1 MIGLGSDKKSMLL
14 RVWNLES
21 EGIPSYRIDKGAVVS
36 KHKNIPKRQHHES
49 KDIEQLQQYLLHY
62 ECEENKKHRGWSRLK
77 AVLTMCGRSGS

>member
-1 MIGLGSDKKSMLL
+1 MQINANKYKLTQNKYTQHY
-14 RVWNLES
+14 N
-21 EGIPSYRIDKGAVVS
+21 RIHRK
-36 KHKNIPKRQHHES
+36 IPKRQHHES

>member
-1 MIGLGSDKKSMLL
+1 MLL
-14 RVWNLES
+14 LVWNLES

-36 KHKNIPKRQHHES
+36 KGTHRKIPKRQHHES